1 MPAKKPAAKRVAA
14 ESKPS
19 KKTAMPAIAKRSPS
33 RRPAAPAVFSMPVDS
48 GIKRKPVQI
57 SLFNHKGG
65 VSKTTTAFNLG
76 WMLANKGKKVLL
88 VDCDPQCNLTGMV
101 MGFKGTDDFD
111 AIYKA
116 GGVRNI
122 RDGLA
127 PAFESRPSLVQPV
140 QCEQINGQPNMYLI
154 PGHIGLAEYEVTL
167 GIAQELSGSLVTLQ
181 NLPGSIRYLL
191 DQTANS
197 LDIDYV
203 LVDMSP
209 SLGAINQN
217 LLMTSDYFLVPMA
230 PDYFSVM
237 ATDSLAN
244 VLPKWRNWA
253 NSAQSMQV
261 LKSATYPF
269 PEVKTKFLGT
279 VIQKYRL
286 REGNSASSAF
296 QTWIEE
302 IKQGVRKRLIPALKD
317 ANMLLPESIYKEF
330 DVDDGKP
337 ILQMSEFN
345 GLIALSQK
353 YKVPVFALNDDQLE
367 QRGIVAERTKKSM
380 QRFHQLFSD
389 GADKII
395 NLVTAANAAG
405 T

>member
-1 MPAKKPAAKRVAA
+1 MPVKKPAVKRVAT

-19 KKTAMPAIAKRSPS
+19 KKVAKSATARRLRSKTPS
-33 RRPAAPAVFSMPVDS
+33 APSELSMPVDS
-48 GIKRKPVQI
+48 GIDRKPVQI

-76 WMLANKGKKVLL
+76 WMLANKGKRVLL

-181 NLPGSIRYLL
+181 NLPGSIRYLI
-191 DQTANS
+191 DKTANS

-269 PEVKTKFLGT
+269 PDIKTKFLGT

-286 REGNSASSAF
+286 REGNTASSAF
-296 QTWIEE
+296 QTWINE
-302 IKQGVRKRLIPALKD
+302 IEGGVRKRLIPALRE
-317 ANMLLPESIYKEF
+317 ANMLLPNRIYEEF
-330 DVDDGKP
+330 DIDNGKP

-353 YKVPVFALNDDQLE
+353 YKVPVFALSDDQLE

-380 QRFHQLFSD
+380 QRFHQIFSD

-395 NLVTAANAAG
+395 KLVTAANATGA
-405 T
+405 

>member
-1 MPAKKPAAKRVAA
+1 MPAKKLAAKRAA
-14 ESKPS
+14 TESKQA
-19 KKTAMPAIAKRSPS
+19 KKTAKPIATKRPRTSAP
-33 RRPAAPAVFSMPVDS
+33 PAPANRAATVDS
-48 GIKRKPVQI
+48 GIARKPVQI

-76 WMLANKGKKVLL
+76 WMLADKGKKVLL

-111 AIYKA
+111 TIYKA

-127 PAFESRPSLVQPV
+127 PAFESRPSLVEPV
-140 QCEQINGQPNMYLI
+140 QCEQIDGQPNMYLI

-167 GIAQELSGSLVTLQ
+167 GIAQELSGSLLTLQ
-181 NLPGSIRYLL
+181 NLPGSIRYLI
-191 DQTANS
+191 DKTAKS

-244 VLPKWRNWA
+244 VLPKWRSWA

-269 PEVKTKFLGT
+269 PEIKTKFLGT

-286 REGNSASSAF
+286 REGNAASSAF
-296 QTWIEE
+296 QTWIDE
-302 IKQGVRKRLIPALKD
+302 IEVGVRKRLIPALEG
-317 ANMLLPESIYKEF
+317 ANMLLPDNIYEEF
-330 DVDDGKP
+330 GVDNGKP

-353 YKVPVFALNDDQLE
+353 YKVPVFALSDEQLE

-395 NLVTAANAAG
+395 ELVTAANAAG
-405 T
+405 A